1 MAPAMHTGKA
11 VMPKWSNAKPEQL
24 LDKRLTD
31 PSFMETARIVGE
43 LEKQSTLPPSLFARS
58 PDKGA
63 KFKLRRAALEAE
75 LAARHSAAAAATT
88 GTTATAGGAAAAAA
102 VASST
107 HSAGSGAGTG
117 GARADAD
124 GDAGGGVAKLVIRER
139 TVSVPPPVAHVPSS
153 SSLTSPT
160 TMAGAGAAGK
170 GGDTRGDEDVT
181 MATGR
186 SGTTA
191 VAAAATTA
199 AAAAAVPAR
208 LDADSRGSGME
219 TGGEDLLLGAGG
231 GGDGGN
237 SRSAVAAVAAATAA
251 SAAGDAGDAD
261 DVDDAE
267 GEELLGELLGRL
279 TISAEKNTG
288 QMSVQ
293 KQSAMHKRMIFT
305 TAKRTGNYMTL
316 QKETSEDGRTI
327 MLNLVDSIRHQRKH
341 HERVASHNAER
352 MLAGG
357 VGPWGAL
364 QDAAAMHH
372 DTTASRSYGGAV
384 AAGSDGGFGM
394 PPQAIDGDDADKQL
408 YTAHRSNGAYGS
420 EDEEDA

>member
-11 VMPKWSNAKPEQL
+11 VMPKWTNAKPAQL

-43 LEKQSTLPPSLFARS
+43 LEKQSALPPSLLARS

-75 LAARHSAAAAATT
+75 LAARHSAATAATV
-88 GTTATAGGAAAAAA
+88 GTAATAGAAAAAA
-102 VASST
+102 ASST
-107 HSAGSGAGTG
+107 HGAGSGAGAG

-124 GDAGGGVAKLVIRER
+124 ADAVGGVAKLVIRER

-160 TMAGAGAAGK
+160 PMAGAGAVGE

-181 MATGR
+181 MATGS

-191 VAAAATTA
+191 AAAAATTA
-199 AAAAAVPAR
+199 AAAAAVPSR
-208 LDADSRGSGME
+208 SDADSRSSGME
-219 TGGEDLLLGAGG
+219 TGGDDLLLGAGG

-251 SAAGDAGDAD
+251 GAAG
-261 DVDDAE
+261 DVDDAADAD

-305 TAKRTGNYMTL
+305 TAKRTANYMTL

-327 MLNLVDSIRHQRKH
+327 MLNLVDSILHQRKH
-341 HERVASHNAER
+341 QERVASHNAER

-357 VGPWGAL
+357 AGPWGAL

-372 DTTASRSYGGAV
+372 DTTASRSYGGAA
-384 AAGSDGGFGM
+384 AAGSDGGLGM
-394 PPQAIDGDDADKQL
+394 PPQAIDGDDADGQL